1 MNVFTDTS
9 IDFIGNRN
17 DFLLLSPALYPAGA
31 VGLALK
37 GLAGR
42 VAANSKIAESALTSG
57 QISEGAEALPA
68 FPGEDPQAG
77 PLTDFSSLTSV
88 SGVNPDIISA
98 LRENREPA
106 RRQPPA
112 SLLNRKRE
120 SDFVKNGLDSRFNTA
135 RDRVS
140 ADFRRRSAEKFF
152 VKQALHIDGREAS
165 IGRSAEIERE
175 KA

>member
-1 MNVFTDTS
+1 MKLFTETS

-17 DFLLLSPALYPAGA
+17 DFLLLSSALYPAGA
-31 VGLALK
+31 ASLALK
-37 GLAGR
+37 GRAGR
-42 VAANSKIAESALTSG
+42 MAANSKIAGPALTSG
-57 QISEGAEALPA
+57 QISEGAETLPA
-68 FPGEDPQAG
+68 FRGEDPRAG
-77 PLTDFSSLTSV
+77 LLTDFSSLTSV
-88 SGVNPDIISA
+88 SGVNPDMISA

-120 SDFVKNGLDSRFNTA
+120 SGFVKNGLDIRFNTA

-140 ADFRRRSAEKFF
+140 VDFRRRSAEKFF

-175 KA
+175 QA